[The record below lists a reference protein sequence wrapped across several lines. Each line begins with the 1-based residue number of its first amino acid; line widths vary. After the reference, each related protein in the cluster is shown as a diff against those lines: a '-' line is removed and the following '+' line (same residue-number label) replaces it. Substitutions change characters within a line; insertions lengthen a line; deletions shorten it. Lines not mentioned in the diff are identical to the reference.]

1 MSVRQKAR
9 LVALD
14 ALRGLAAL
22 LVLSGHI
29 RAYALHNFGEIDQ
42 PGLLLKVFYFLTG
55 LGHQAVVIFFA
66 LSGFLVGGQALA
78 DILTGRF
85 LWSRYLLR
93 RLTRL
98 WIVVIPTLLLT
109 FLLDKGG
116 ILLTGGA
123 GYDGRYYDVFLSGP
137 HKPIGTDLSLPAFLG
152 NVAFLQTIAVPIFGS
167 NSPMWSLANE
177 FWYYIIFPMAA
188 WIACVS
194 MMTLK
199 RLALFAGLLAIIVLL
214 PASIL
219 RDGLIWIAGAA
230 AAWCA
235 DRPEFTLFLKRFST
249 RIIVI
254 SFFFLALI
262 ASKARPDIV
271 GDLWLGVA
279 VAAALPALALLPRI
293 GGRSFAFAAFA
304 ASEISYTLYLTHFP
318 LLTFL
323 ILSTT
328 APARF
333 FPNSAGFGVF
343 ILLLVVTT
351 AWATII
357 WFCFERHTDRVYR
370 YLVQHYHSLGQRD
383 VKNNSAR

>member
-1 MSVRQKAR
+1 MSLRHEAR
-9 LVALD
+9 LVPLD
-14 ALRGLAAL
+14 ALRGFAAF
-22 LVLSGHI
+22 LVLAGHI
-29 RAYALHNFGEIDQ
+29 RAYVFHNLGEIDQ
-42 PGLLLKVFYFLTG
+42 PGLLLKGFYFLTG
-55 LGHQAVVIFFA
+55 IGHQAVVIFFA

-167 NSPMWSLANE
+167 NGPMWSLANE

-188 WIACVS
+188 WLACVS
-194 MMTLK
+194 MATLK
-199 RLALFAGLLAIIVLL
+199 RLALFIGLLALVLLL

-235 DRPEFTLFLKRFST
+235 NRPELTFFFKRHST
-249 RIIVI
+249 RFVAII
-254 SFFFLALI
+254 FFFLALV
-262 ASKARPDIV
+262 ASKARPDVI
-271 GDLWLGVA
+271 GDLWLGLA
-279 VAAALPALALLPRI
+279 VAAALPALALSPSI
-293 GGRSFAFAAFA
+293 GGRRFAFAAFA
-304 ASEISYTLYLTHFP
+304 ASEISYSLYLTHFP
-318 LLTFL
+318 LLTFI
-323 ILSTT
+323 ILSTS

-333 FPNSAGFGVF
+333 FPNGAGFGVF
-343 ILLLVVTT
+343 ILLLLVTT
-351 AWATII
+351 SWATII

-370 YLVQHYHSLGQRD
+370 YIVGQCDALSRRRVEAD
-383 VKNNSAR
+383 SAR